1 MTRRVSGSKKKATD
15 STATT
20 PPVLAAGEQASTWQ
34 EDRTL
39 IHGTSPHER
48 FVIAPA
54 MLIAEL
60 AAVHRALAESAT
72 WGDFVD
78 ALPRWALASL
88 QDASADELPSRECVF
103 DAAEVPGVEDNEFP
117 PMLESMYELWMPA
130 PLLRRCAGASSAL
143 REEWLELAPS
153 QVATF
158 LRAAN
163 KLGFQCIED
172 SDVLATAY
180 GVT

>member
-1 MTRRVSGSKKKATD
+1 MTRKVSGSKKKKKD

-20 PPVLAAGEQASTWQ
+20 PSAHVAGGQPSTWQ

-54 MLIAEL
+54 TLIAEV

-72 WGDFVD
+72 WGDFID
-78 ALPRWALASL
+78 ALPQWALSSL
-88 QDASADELPSRECVF
+88 QDASADELPSRACAF
-103 DAAEVPGVEDNEFP
+103 DAAEVPGVEDHEFP
-117 PMLESMYELWMPA
+117 PMLESMYERWMPA
-130 PLLRRCAGASSAL
+130 PLLRRFSGASSAL
-143 REEWLELAPS
+143 REEWLELSPS
-153 QVATF
+153 QVAAF
-158 LRAAN
+158 LKAAST
-163 KLGFQCIED
+163 LGFQCIED

-180 GVT
+180 GVS

>member
-1 MTRRVSGSKKKATD
+1 MTRKVSGSKKKATD

-20 PPVLAAGEQASTWQ
+20 PPVLAAGEQPSTWP

-39 IHGTSPHER
+39 IHGISPHER

-72 WGDFVD
+72 WGDFLD
-78 ALPRWALASL
+78 ALPQWALASL
-88 QDASADELPSRECVF
+88 QDASADELPSRECAF
-103 DAAEVPGVEDNEFP
+103 DAAEVPGVEDHEFP
-117 PMLESMYELWMPA
+117 PMLESMYERWMPA
-130 PLLRRCAGASSAL
+130 PLLGRFKRASSAL
-143 REEWLELAPS
+143 REEWLELSPV
-153 QVATF
+153 QVAAF
-158 LRAAN
+158 LRAAS
-163 KLGFQCIED
+163 KLGYQCIEA
-172 SDVLATAY
+172 SDVVATAY